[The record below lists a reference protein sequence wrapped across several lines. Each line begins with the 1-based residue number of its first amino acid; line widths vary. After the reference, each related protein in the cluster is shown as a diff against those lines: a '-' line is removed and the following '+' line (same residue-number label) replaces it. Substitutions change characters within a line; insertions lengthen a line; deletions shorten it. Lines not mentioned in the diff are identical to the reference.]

1 MKKDR
6 SKMFLTLI
14 LSYQMIQTGFE
25 PVTVRLEGV
34 CSIQLSYWTRVA
46 SFSKNLSGYTLT
58 RDVSYQLLLIDLLY
72 HKAARL

>member
-1 MKKDR
+1 M
-6 SKMFLTLI
+6 SLI
-14 LSYQMIQTGFE
+14 LMYVYHQMIQTGFE

-34 CSIQLSYWTRVA
+34 CSIQLSYWTRFA

-58 RDVSYQLLLIDLLY
+58 RNVSYQLLLIDLLY